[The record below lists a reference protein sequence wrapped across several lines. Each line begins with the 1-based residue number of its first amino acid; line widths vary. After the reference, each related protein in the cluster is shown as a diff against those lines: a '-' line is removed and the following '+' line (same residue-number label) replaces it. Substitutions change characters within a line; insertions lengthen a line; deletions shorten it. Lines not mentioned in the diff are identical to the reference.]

1 MFIFHFY
8 PLKIHGKG
16 DADGDIAVAAKV
28 EINLEGVGVEQQPER
43 TARMDHREKRWVER
57 KNGVRIGDDKLFE
70 QPDEQPACEEIVVI

>member
-57 KNGVRIGDDKLFE
+57 KTASASATTNFLNNPTSSRL
-70 QPDEQPACEEIVVI
+70 PAKR